1 MILGDVLVKDLQLT
15 ETFSAFVAFSWN
27 VLLPVGLTLLAVME
41 YKISYSDELFHN
53 RSNQYNQNHLSN
65 YWPLWVKQL
74 GGFLQLG
81 LLVLI
86 PCFSIIQI
94 YRYLSKGPIDI
105 LDVSILSMRSFSK
118 KVIKCI
124 KNF

>member
-1 MILGDVLVKDLQLT
+1 MHILGDVLVKDLHLT

-27 VLLPVGLTLLAVME
+27 VLLPVGLTLLAIME

-53 RSNQYNQNHLSN
+53 KTSNINQNHLSN
-65 YWPLWVKQL
+65 YWPVWVKRL

-86 PCFSIIQI
+86 PFFSVIQI
-94 YRYLSKGPIDI
+94 YRYLSKGPPDI
-105 LDVSILSMRSFSK
+105 LDVS
-118 KVIKCI
+118 
-124 KNF
+124 